1 VRYVVWNHGSE
12 QVKGFLLRAGRF
24 VKQTQGRLRH
34 DSSPWAQDV
43 ARIFIKN
50 EEVEEIE
57 FKNMVMKLMDDI
69 LSIRS
74 YGSARPEIM
83 IPTQIVGK
91 EMFVEALSD
100 LISKKSKKEASCH

>member
-1 VRYVVWNHGSE
+1 MPARSRHVRYVVWNHGSE

-50 EEVEEIE
+50 VEVEEIT
-57 FKNMVMKLMDDI
+57 VMDKDGFLH
-69 LSIRS
+69 S
-74 YGSARPEIM
+74 YYRDR
-83 IPTQIVGK
+83 K
-91 EMFVEALSD
+91 
-100 LISKKSKKEASCH
+100 